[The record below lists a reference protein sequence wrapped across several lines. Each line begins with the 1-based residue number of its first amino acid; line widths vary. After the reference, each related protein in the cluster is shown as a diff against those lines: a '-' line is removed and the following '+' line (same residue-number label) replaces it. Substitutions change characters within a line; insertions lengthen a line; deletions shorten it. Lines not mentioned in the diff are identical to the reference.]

1 MHVSPNKSSGRFDFG
16 KYLNY
21 SLLQISPLEEQAWSI
36 YYLAKKII
44 TNTHF
49 LTNHVSN
56 SQWRKKKVDK
66 PECLTQAHL
75 THLESC
81 SEHETHS
88 TLPSYL
94 VGQVINYPSI
104 VIISAIYHSEIY
116 DWMHFYPKPY
126 QSGWAVVSWKNLIG
140 K

>member
-1 MHVSPNKSSGRFDFG
+1 M
-16 KYLNY
+16 
-21 SLLQISPLEEQAWSI
+21 E
-36 YYLAKKII
+36 
-44 TNTHF
+44 
-49 LTNHVSN
+49 
-56 SQWRKKKVDK
+56 KKKVDK
-66 PECLTQAHL
+66 PECLTQAHI

-140 K
+140 KQPMKVQNS